1 MSGDEARPPEED
13 GPEDG
18 ARASGDAASGGGGAE
33 DEALEARLFDVLG
46 RLDEGAEPDEALAAV
61 CADAPELEDDL
72 RRRLALLADMGV
84 LAGQQP
90 QPMPERLGR
99 FRLLRTLG
107 GGGMGVV
114 HLAHDEDLDREV
126 ALKVIRPEHL
136 YFEGARER
144 FRREV
149 GTVAKLAHPNVVPV
163 YSVGEEGGVP
173 YFAMEHVRG
182 CSLAEALSDLGG
194 HDPATLTGRDL
205 ARVVFA
211 RAARA
216 EGAEEGEPAALP
228 DHGADAGGWLYA
240 GTWEETC
247 LRIVR
252 QVAGALDHAH
262 GRGVL
267 HRDIKPSN
275 VMLTAD
281 GASRALLLD
290 FGLASSS
297 GSSSLTASSARLGS
311 LPYMSPEQ
319 TRGELGGLD
328 ARCDVY
334 GLGVTLFE
342 LLTMRQAFAGPSDP
356 EVLLAIQR
364 SDHAGPREL
373 NPALSWEA
381 ETVCLT
387 AMDAEPGRRYASA
400 ADLARDLDN
409 VLSHHPV
416 EARRAGAWLRLRR
429 FVQRRPTASVAAA
442 LGAILLIG
450 GPSLYAWQQH
460 EANERLQGKQARIE
474 ADAEVIQQQN
484 DTLTDQAEDLRRRG
498 EELVAQNEQIQAQS
512 EQVKRQFHRAL
523 EAVDS
528 SLMSVS
534 NDSLQSVPGMTELR
548 IQLLADARVFYD
560 ELLDEGVDDPAV
572 LLRIARMLQLD
583 GNLNARLGD
592 ITASELSQRRS
603 VEVLEGLAKLDPADL
618 EVAADLAL
626 AMREIGAQRTNLG
639 DMEGALGMLTRSNEL
654 QTQVLA
660 TMDDEDGFRRAQLV
674 LTLANQNAVGL
685 MLGEVDAAVAAGEQ
699 AVAVARD
706 LVAETPDDPRH
717 ITVLARALMVLGQS
731 RRYEE
736 RFDQAVVELEEAIE
750 VYDRAL
756 TIFVGHPELRQQL
769 GEALGQLA
777 YVLPDDLPRALAA
790 NTRAYEVCDGL
801 SQDFP
806 ESPVFHV
813 TLALACSRL
822 ASSHALLDQGVAAE
836 NRWKEARM
844 RFQILE
850 QAFPELDT
858 ARDGLATAARNYAE
872 WLLEQGRAEECLE
885 LAREALSMS
894 ERLLQEGSTMEGIAD
909 DIAEAQALVDEAQL
923 APVGN

>member
-1 MSGDEARPPEED
+1 VNG
-13 GPEDG
+13 
-18 ARASGDAASGGGGAE
+18 
-33 DEALEARLFDVLG
+33 DEALEARLFEVLG
-46 RLDEGAEPDEALAAV
+46 RLDEGADPEQALADV
-61 CADAPELEDDL
+61 CADAPGLVDDL

-194 HDPATLTGRDL
+194 RDPARLTGRDL

-216 EGAEEGEPAALP
+216 DGAEEGAPSPLP
-228 DHGADAGGWLYA
+228 GEGADAGGWLYA

-342 LLTMRQAFAGPSDP
+342 LLTLRQAFAGPSDP

-387 AMDAEPGRRYASA
+387 AMEADPARRYASA

-442 LGAILLIG
+442 LGAVLLIG

-484 DTLTDQAEDLRRRG
+484 DTLTAQAEDLRRRG

-512 EQVKRQFHRAL
+512 EQVRRQFHRAL
-523 EAVDS
+523 QAVDK
-528 SLMSVS
+528 SLVSVS
-534 NDSLQSVPGMTELR
+534 DQGLQAVPGMTELR
-548 IQLLADARVFYD
+548 RLLLDDARVFYE
-560 ELLDEGVDDPAV
+560 ELLTEGLDDPAV
-572 LLRIARMLQLD
+572 LLRIARMHQLD
-583 GNLNARLGD
+583 GNLQSLLGD
-592 ITASELSQRRS
+592 VIAAEASQRRS
-603 VEVLEGLAKLDPADL
+603 LEVLQGLSELDPADL
-618 EVAADLAL
+618 EVARDLAL
-626 AMREIGAQRTNLG
+626 ALRELGAQRSNQG
-639 DMEGALGMLTRSNEL
+639 DVAGGLDLLIRSNAL
-654 QTQVLA
+654 QSSVLEQ
-660 TMDDEDGFRRAQLV
+660 TGDEDGVGRAQLIF
-674 LTLANQNAVGL
+674 TLANENAMALMVGR
-685 MLGEVDAAVAAGEQ
+685 MPEAVAAGDQ
-699 AVAVARD
+699 AVALARE
-706 LVAETPDDPRH
+706 LVAEMPDDPRH
-717 ITVLARALMVLGQS
+717 LTVLARALMVSGQS
-731 RRYEE
+731 ARFEE
-736 RFDQAVVELEEAIE
+736 RMEDAATTLQEAVETYDQA
-750 VYDRAL
+750 L
-756 TIFVGHPELRQQL
+756 TVFAGHPELRQQL
-769 GEALGQLA
+769 GESLGQLA
-777 YVLPDDLPRALAA
+777 YALPDDPDRALVAT
-790 NTRAYEVCDGL
+790 TRSYEVCDGL
-801 SQDFP
+801 TQDFP

-813 TLALACSRL
+813 SLALACERL
-822 ASSHALLDQGVAAE
+822 AAAHATAGEGEAAD
-836 NRWKEARM
+836 NRWREARM
-844 RFQILE
+844 RFQVLGE
-850 QAFPELDT
+850 AFQDLDT
-858 ARDGLATAARNYAE
+858 IGDGLSSANLNYGR
-872 WLLEQGRAEECLE
+872 WLLEQGRLDECLE
-885 LAREALSMS
+885 VAEEALAVCEELIAKGSTLEGLQESVADAREL
-894 ERLLQEGSTMEGIAD
+894 IAQVMK
-909 DIAEAQALVDEAQL
+909 EQ
-923 APVGN
+923 VGA